1 MSLSRSL
8 FQLQMDQSVFT
19 VLPAKASLRPGMV
32 LAFELFLL
40 RGSVLNTD
48 HVVAWGV
55 FPICDGQFD
64 VIEGK

>member
-1 MSLSRSL
+1 MNYLSLSTSDGPERVHGAAP
-8 FQLQMDQSVFT
+8 QGV
-19 VLPAKASLRPGMV
+19 PAPGMV

-64 VIEGK
+64 IIEGK